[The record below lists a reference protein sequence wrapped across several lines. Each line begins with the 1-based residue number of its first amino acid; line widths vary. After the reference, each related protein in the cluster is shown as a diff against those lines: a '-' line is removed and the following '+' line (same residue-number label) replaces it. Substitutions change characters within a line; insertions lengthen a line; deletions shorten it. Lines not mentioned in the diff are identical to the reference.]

1 MYTNV
6 SRVAPERGGFSI
18 DVPLLEN
25 EAVLNDTITINTD
38 PDDHTSTAA
47 LVFGRRDQSIE
58 WTSRLQP
65 QTTFTLTAPISSDR
79 TETWTLEPSNFWH
92 VDYNGLNPV
101 GDSADLSGPTF
112 QPEAGEQLDVAL
124 IQTIPVPGAT
134 VTITNVEHH
143 TTIGARQQRQILTLQ
158 TLASQGGTLAVELS
172 ASDNE
177 LVSVNINGNDEPI
190 SLIDNVLPLPVTPG
204 QSSYQVS
211 WLENTPR
218 STVFSISPA
227 TLEHPASNI
236 TTKVGMSRDRWVLL
250 LGGPSLG
257 PGILLWG
264 MVLVALI
271 LALLIARIP
280 ALPFTRVDAVLLS
293 LGLSLAN
300 LPATLLIAVWIIALR
315 FRGNFIN
322 GLSSD
327 ALKNLLQITTAALS
341 IITILTL
348 IATVPF
354 ALLGSPDMQIQGNG
368 STAYNYNWFTD
379 QTEGVLPTAWVLSL
393 PMWIYRAMMLLWS
406 LWLAFALIRWV
417 PWAWQQWST
426 PAMWYAD
433 PRPAVSREGA
443 DRSVVQQPS
452 ETSQPPKTPDA

>member
-1 MYTNV
+1 
-6 SRVAPERGGFSI
+6 
-18 DVPLLEN
+18 
-25 EAVLNDTITINTD
+25 
-38 PDDHTSTAA
+38 
-47 LVFGRRDQSIE
+47 
-58 WTSRLQP
+58 
-65 QTTFTLTAPISSDR
+65 
-79 TETWTLEPSNFWH
+79 
-92 VDYNGLNPV
+92 
-101 GDSADLSGPTF
+101 
-112 QPEAGEQLDVAL
+112 
-124 IQTIPVPGAT
+124 
-134 VTITNVEHH
+134 
-143 TTIGARQQRQILTLQ
+143 
-158 TLASQGGTLAVELS
+158 
-172 ASDNE
+172 
-177 LVSVNINGNDEPI
+177 
-190 SLIDNVLPLPVTPG
+190 
-204 QSSYQVS
+204 
-211 WLENTPR
+211 
-218 STVFSISPA
+218 
-227 TLEHPASNI
+227 
-236 TTKVGMSRDRWVLL
+236 MSRDRWVLL